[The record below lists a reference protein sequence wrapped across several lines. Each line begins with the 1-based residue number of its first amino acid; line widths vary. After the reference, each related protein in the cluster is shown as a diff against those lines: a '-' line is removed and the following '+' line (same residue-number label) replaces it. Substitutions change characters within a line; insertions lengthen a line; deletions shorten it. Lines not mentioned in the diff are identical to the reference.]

1 MRDRVL
7 TALILI
13 GVMLGAAF
21 LLPTL
26 GWALFGGV
34 LLFGAALEWAGLAGC
49 PAPQRLIFG
58 VLLTL
63 AGLWWAFATGLL
75 TDMHYPAAI
84 STAYAIA
91 GAFWLLGAPLW
102 LRARAQ
108 KPPAALLL
116 LVGAL
121 VLVPTYSALVQLRET
136 HPLTLLLF
144 LGTVWIADI
153 AAYFSGRHFGGRKLA
168 PSISPGKTWAGVYGA
183 FVATAIYALLWI
195 TLLPQFAPA
204 SMDELPGG
212 KLWMFVCIAALTAI
226 AIIGDLFESVLKRQ
240 AGVKDSGNLLP
251 GHGGVLDRIDA
262 VLPVLPLA
270 ALMVSL

>member
-26 GWALFGGV
+26 GWALFGCA

-49 PAPQRLIFG
+49 AAPQRLTFG

-75 TDMHYPAAI
+75 TDMHHSEAI

-91 GAFWLLGAPLW
+91 GIFWLLVAPLW
-102 LRARAQ
+102 LRVRPQ
-108 KPPAALLL
+108 KPSTALLL
-116 LVGAL
+116 LIGVL
-121 VLVPTYSALVQLRET
+121 VLLPTYSALVQLRES

-144 LGTVWIADI
+144 LGTVWVSDI
-153 AAYFSGRHFGGRKLA
+153 AAYFTGRHFGGRKLA

-183 FVATAIYALLWI
+183 FGATAIYALLWI
-195 TLLPQFAPA
+195 TLLPQFVPA
-204 SMDELPGG
+204 SMAELPGG
-212 KLWMFVCIAALTAI
+212 NLWMLVCIAALTAV